1 MMALNTLLKQRFYS
15 QQLLKRVAEPT
26 TGPGLAKQL
35 NTDEMPIK
43 MCPLDT
49 FLAGR
54 TDTMVASSISSLT
67 SIDSKTAENHLN
79 NKGKKSH

>member
-54 TDTMVASSISSLT
+54 TDTMVAS
-67 SIDSKTAENHLN
+67 N
-79 NKGKKSH
+79 NKLNQFLDEYRQQDSRKSLEH

>member
-15 QQLLKRVAEPT
+15 QQLLKREAEPT

-54 TDTMVASSISSLT
+54 TDTMVAS
-67 SIDSKTAENHLN
+67 N
-79 NKGKKSH
+79 NKLNQILDEYRRDSRKLLEH

>member
-15 QQLLKRVAEPT
+15 QQLLKREAEPT

-54 TDTMVASSISSLT
+54 TDTMVAS
-67 SIDSKTAENHLN
+67 N
-79 NKGKKSH
+79 NKLNQILDEYRRDNRKSLEH

>member
-54 TDTMVASSISSLT
+54 TDTMVAS
-67 SIDSKTAENHLN
+67 N
-79 NKGKKSH
+79 NKLNQILDEYRRDNRKSLEH